1 MVSFPLVT
9 ILEACI
15 PVDLSDRRCRKTN
28 SDMSPDSLLD
38 QPIIG
43 FRACS
48 YVRLAI
54 KLPSRQVLGTVA
66 IIAFKGE
73 LFFRANCIQPSVS
86 LFFLSKPDLISS
98 HHHYR
103 S

>member
-1 MVSFPLVT
+1 
-9 ILEACI
+9 
-15 PVDLSDRRCRKTN
+15 
-28 SDMSPDSLLD
+28 MSPDSLLN

-54 KLPSRQVLGTVA
+54 ELASRQILGTVA
-66 IIAFKGE
+66 ISYCLSIFAFKGE
-73 LFFRANCIQPSVS
+73 LFFRANCIQPSLS